1 MTTLQLPY
9 TDPGNANI
17 TNKTI
22 TIDTSARLIQP
33 TTNTCAAVLSG
44 VDLKN
49 ADLFLQKY
57 GISNLQ
63 TKLESQVSKLSDE
76 NISSDSNINTV
87 PSYKT
92 VTDYI
97 SNVQTNDIPTIKFM
111 INCIKESKATPD
123 LQGYED
129 AKHQV
134 AASKQRLEQLLHP
147 EDHVSYY
154 EGWFPTTRPLR
165 ESSLFI
171 LFGLGLF
178 ILLLAIILLIRRQG
192 VQVNVATSPAYDSA
206 VNSVYETVKGYGFL
220 TIGAGVLI
228 GYLIH
233 IYRKK

>member
-1 MTTLQLPY
+1 LYTGNDSTSVTDSKVSGSTT
-9 TDPGNANI
+9 I
-17 TNKTI
+17 SK
-22 TIDTSARLIQP
+22 
-33 TTNTCAAVLSG
+33 SG
-44 VDLKN
+44 QIFSQFISP
-49 ADLFLQKY
+49 DLFLQKY

-63 TKLESQVSKLSDE
+63 TKLQSAVSNLSDD

-87 PSYKT
+87 PSYKG

-97 SNVQTNDIPTIKFM
+97 SNVNTNDIPTIKFM

-123 LQGYED
+123 LQGYEE
-129 AKHQV
+129 AKHQL

-147 EDHVSYY
+147 EDNVSYY

-171 LFGLGLF
+171 LFGLALF

-220 TIGAGVLI
+220 SIGAGILI